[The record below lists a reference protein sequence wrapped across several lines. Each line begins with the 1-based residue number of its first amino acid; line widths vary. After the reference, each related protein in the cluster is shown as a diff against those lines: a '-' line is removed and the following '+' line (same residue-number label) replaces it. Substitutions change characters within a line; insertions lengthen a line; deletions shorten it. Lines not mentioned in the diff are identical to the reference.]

1 MKKKIK
7 VVKKGQDQ
15 SNLQYWI
22 SLSKKERLEQL
33 EEMRQQ
39 INSDKYETRQGFQ
52 RIYRVIK
59 RTNR

>member
-1 MKKKIK
+1 MEKQIKI
-7 VVKKGQDQ
+7 VEKGQDQ
-15 SNLQYWI
+15 SNLKYWL

-52 RIYRVIK
+52 RVYRVIK
-59 RTNR
+59 RSSG